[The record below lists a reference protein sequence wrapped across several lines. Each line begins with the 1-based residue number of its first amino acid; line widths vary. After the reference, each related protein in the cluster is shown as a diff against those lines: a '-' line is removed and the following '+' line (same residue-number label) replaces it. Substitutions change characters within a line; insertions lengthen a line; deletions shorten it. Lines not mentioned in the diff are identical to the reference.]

1 MNYVR
6 ALSISIGICFL
17 VFQSPHLWSQSQA
30 ALSSL
35 PRRLSLAQAES
46 LLIDRNLN
54 VLAAKYQVD
63 ANRAA
68 RLIAAYKPN
77 PVLTVGAEQLPFYS
91 PIAGSYPRFFSTNAD
106 AGANPVY
113 TMRLDTIVERGGK
126 RELRTTAAEEQLH
139 AAEAQVADA
148 IRTELFQLRRS
159 FATATLARENVKLAE
174 TVEQQYSQ
182 TEKLTLAKVDQ
193 GDIARVEMY
202 RVGAGRLQYQQAVLQ
217 ARTAY
222 VSAVHDVVNSL
233 GERDDNV
240 ETLELT
246 GDFDERPLPHTLNEL
261 RAMALERPDVVA
273 ARHLL
278 SAAQSTTQLARALRT
293 RDVDIGYEYQ
303 RAGSDHSAGVL
314 VSVPLFVRNDQRA
327 LATQAEA
334 SQRVAEARLKQAELQ
349 ASTDVEKAYQTYLS
363 ARRVLDLYGT
373 QNLTQLDRL
382 RTIANVSYT
391 EGASSLLELLD
402 AQRSYTTAMTAY
414 NQARSD
420 YQVAV
425 WEIEQAVG
433 QPLQQSAE

>member
-126 RELRTTAAEEQLH
+126 RELRTTAAEEQLQ

-278 SAAQSTTQLARALRT
+278 SAAQSTTQLARAQRT

-303 RAGSDHSAGVL
+303 RAGSDHTAGVL
-314 VSVPLFVRNDQRA
+314 VSVPLFIRNDQRA

-334 SQRVAEARLKQAELQ
+334 SQRLAEARLKQAELQ
-349 ASTDVEKAYQTYLS
+349 ASTDVEKAYQTYFS
-363 ARRVLDLYGT
+363 VRRVLDLYGT

-402 AQRSYTTAMTAY
+402 AQRAYTTAMTAY

-425 WEIEQAVG
+425 WELEQAVG
-433 QPLQQSAE
+433 QPLQSGE